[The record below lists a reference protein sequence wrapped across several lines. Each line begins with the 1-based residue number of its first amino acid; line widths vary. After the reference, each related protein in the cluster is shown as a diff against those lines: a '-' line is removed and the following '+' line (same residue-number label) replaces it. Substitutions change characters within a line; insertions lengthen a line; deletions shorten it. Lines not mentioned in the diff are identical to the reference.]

1 MRREGCTPWWST
13 PARLGGSG
21 VDDGGDAGV
30 LGGYGVVDEMQ
41 DITVNSRVWSTC
53 SFMSWSDEEAR
64 PERARASVRSSGSW
78 NLQIPGQNGREKCS
92 PSAPEQGK
100 GGGDRRGD
108 AAHRWVPILK
118 KNSAAVLWLQR

>member
-53 SFMSWSDEEAR
+53 SFVSWSDEEAR
-64 PERARASVRSSGSW
+64 PERARASVRSSGSCIVES
-78 NLQIPGQNGREKCS
+78 L
-92 PSAPEQGK
+92 GK
-100 GGGDRRGD
+100 TVGKNV
-108 AAHRWVPILK
+108 HRVRQSK
-118 KNSAAVLWLQR
+118 V